1 MMEKQVSNTYFSEK
15 IYFIGQVSTTSRGHE
30 VYLLLGTGGL
40 LHYLSSV
47 HHIDALG
54 QFVYLL
60 AAGILQY
67 SETGHVI
74 ADSTSKFTFEAGG
87 RNKKRKQIANIL
99 DAYRV
104 EDDIEY
110 GSTGVIPPWAFG
122 LMR

>member
-1 MMEKQVSNTYFSEK
+1 MKYIFFWEQ
-15 IYFIGQVSTTSRGHE
+15 
-30 VYLLLGTGGL
+30 GGL

-67 SETGHVI
+67 SEAGHVI

-110 GSTGVIPPWAFG
+110 GSTGVIPPWALG

>member
-1 MMEKQVSNTYFSEK
+1 MKYIFFWEQ
-15 IYFIGQVSTTSRGHE
+15 G
-30 VYLLLGTGGL
+30 GGL

-74 ADSTSKFTFEAGG
+74 ADSTSKFTFEAES